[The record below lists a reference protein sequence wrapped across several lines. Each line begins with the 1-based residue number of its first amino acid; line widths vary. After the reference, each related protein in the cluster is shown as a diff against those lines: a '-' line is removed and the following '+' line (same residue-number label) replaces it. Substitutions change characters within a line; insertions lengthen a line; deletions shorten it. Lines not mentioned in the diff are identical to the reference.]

1 MSENTIILYSK
12 YSNSCT
18 KLIRMLNSYPVD
30 LESNLNLSLV
40 CVDNENI
47 RKQILRSKHIKI
59 NTVPCLLLIST
70 NGEVNLYENDTI
82 FQWFN
87 EQISKNPKL
96 MIPTPQP
103 PEPTPE
109 PAPLPSP
116 PQVSEPPKPASPKPK
131 PAQTPPRV
139 HKNKVQEENEE
150 IEHHRNIGQSN
161 TSIDNIDLDEKID
174 ISRPPVPMINNEGGY
189 DLTTNFG
196 EPESPNRNVSKHI
209 KSSTQ
214 AGTNSSDLM
223 SQALAM
229 QKEREKVE
237 PKNPITPSNT

>member
-18 KLIRMLNSYPVD
+18 KLIQMLNSYPVD

-40 CVDNENI
+40 CIDNENI
-47 RKQILRSKHIKI
+47 RKQILRSKNIKI
-59 NTVPCLLLIST
+59 NTVPCLLFIST
-70 NGEVNLYENDTI
+70 NGEVNLYENDTV

-87 EQISKNPKL
+87 EQISRNPKL
-96 MIPTPQP
+96 MVPAPEPPAPAPTP
-103 PEPTPE
+103 
-109 PAPLPSP
+109 
-116 PQVSEPPKPASPKPK
+116 VSEPPIPAPPKPK
-131 PAQTPPRV
+131 PAPSRV
-139 HKNKVQEENEE
+139 HKNKVHEENQETE
-150 IEHHRNIGQSN
+150 PPRHTRKSN
-161 TSIDNIDLDEKID
+161 TSIDNIDLDEKVD
-174 ISRPPVPMINNEGGY
+174 ISRPPVPMINNDGGY
-189 DLTTNFG
+189 DLTTDFG

>member
-18 KLIRMLNSYPVD
+18 QLIQMLNSYPVD

-40 CVDNENI
+40 CIDNENI
-47 RKQILRSKHIKI
+47 RKQILRSKNIKI
-59 NTVPCLLLIST
+59 NTVPCLLFIST
-70 NGEVNLYENDTI
+70 NGEVNLYENDTV

-87 EQISKNPKL
+87 EQIGRNPKL
-96 MIPTPQP
+96 MIPS
-103 PEPTPE
+103 PEP
-109 PAPLPSP
+109 PAPAPTT
-116 PQVSEPPKPASPKPK
+116 VSEPPIPDPPK
-131 PAQTPPRV
+131 PAPSRV
-139 HKNKVQEENEE
+139 HKNKVQEENQETDPPR
-150 IEHHRNIGQSN
+150 HTRKSN
-161 TSIDNIDLDEKID
+161 TSIDNIDLDEKVD
-174 ISRPPVPMINNEGGY
+174 ISRRPVPMINNDGGY
-189 DLTTNFG
+189 DLTTDFG

-237 PKNPITPSNT
+237 PKHPITPSNT